1 MSDRY
6 YRKRIKDVK
15 NSDSINDLTNI
26 VLDQRKIKYLENN
39 INLKN
44 ISRYNLKDNIYIRF
58 DKDSKNT
65 FNIINIPLKNLK
77 KDDIIEINFNMINT
91 IKFHAN
97 HLIMLYTN
105 YELSNNEKNILV
117 CSFDLDDNIYRN
129 KIINNNVIFEVDKN
143 YDIIDLKINFYLDKS
158 QLKETDFV
166 ELNYYKILGN
176 IIIKHYSKLFK
187 IINHINI

>member
-6 YRKRIKDVK
+6 YRKRIK
-15 NSDSINDLTNI
+15 NEINNDSINNLTNI
-26 VLDQRKIKYLENN
+26 VLHLQREIENN

-44 ISRYNLKDNIYIRF
+44 ISRCNLKDNIYIRF
-58 DKDSKNT
+58 DKESENT

-77 KDDIIEINFNMINT
+77 KNDILEINFNMINT

-105 YELSNNEKNILV
+105 YELSNINKNILV
-117 CSFDLDDNIYRN
+117 CSFDLDKNIYRN
-129 KIINNNVIFEVDKN
+129 KIIDSNIIFEVDKN
-143 YDIIDLKINFYLDKS
+143 YNTIDLKINFYVDESKLN
-158 QLKETDFV
+158 ENDFV

-176 IIIKHYSKLFK
+176 IVIKHYSKL
-187 IINHINI
+187 

>member
-15 NSDSINDLTNI
+15 NDDSINDLTNI
-26 VLDQRKIKYLENN
+26 VLDLQRKIKYLENN

-44 ISRYNLKDNIYIRF
+44 IYRYNLKGNIYVRF
-58 DKDSKNT
+58 DKDSENT

-77 KDDIIEINFNMINT
+77 KDDILEINFDMINT

-97 HLIMLYTN
+97 HLIMLYAN
-105 YELSNNEKNILV
+105 YNFSNNNRNILV
-117 CSFDLDDNIYRN
+117 CSFDLDNNIYRN
-129 KIINNNVIFEVDKN
+129 KIINNNVIFEIDN
-143 YDIIDLKINFYLDKS
+143 HHDNIDIKINFYLSKS

-176 IIIKHYSKLFK
+176 IIIKHYSKL
-187 IINHINI
+187 

>member
-6 YRKRIKDVK
+6 YRKRIKDMK
-15 NSDSINDLTNI
+15 NDDTINELTNI
-26 VLDQRKIKYLENN
+26 VLDLQRKIKYLENN

-44 ISRYNLKDNIYIRF
+44 IFRYNLKDNIYVRF
-58 DKDSKNT
+58 DKESENT

-77 KDDIIEINFNMINT
+77 KGDILEINFNMINT

-105 YELSNNEKNILV
+105 YNFSNNNENNLV
-117 CSFDLDDNIYRN
+117 CNFDLDNNIYRN

-143 YDIIDLKINFYLDKS
+143 CDTIDLKINFYLDKS
-158 QLKETDFV
+158 QLKANDFV
-166 ELNYYKILGN
+166 ELNYYKILDN
-176 IIIKHYSKLFK
+176 IIIKHYSKL
-187 IINHINI
+187 